1 VIRVEMSVS
10 TLEKLRDALK
20 TTPDREIGG
29 VLLGQHL
36 GDDVFLI
43 VDLSL
48 QITGGSK
55 QHFVRDPALHKP
67 FIDDFFER
75 TGHDY
80 ATFNYLG
87 EWHSHIDVAPIPR
100 SEDIRTMQAHVANP
114 EVNAP
119 FALLVIVRQG
129 KDRNVELSATV
140 FQEERSPAPVSFSIS
155 PDQHHAHHAS

>member
-1 VIRVEMSVS
+1 MRVEMPVS
-10 TLEKLRDALK
+10 TLEKLRAALK
-20 TTPDREIGG
+20 ANPDREIGG

-36 GDDVFLI
+36 GDGAFLI
-43 VDLSL
+43 ADLSL
-48 QITGGSK
+48 QITGGTK
-55 QHFVRDPALHKP
+55 QHFVRDPVFHKP

-87 EWHSHIDVAPIPR
+87 EWHSHIDVAPIPS

-114 EVNAP
+114 EVNAA

-129 KDRNVELSATV
+129 KGRNVELSATV
-140 FQEERSPAPVSFSIS
+140 FQEGRSPAPVSFAIS
-155 PDQHHAHHAS
+155 PDQHHAHHAT

>member
-87 EWHSHIDVAPIPR
+87 EWHSHIDVAPIPS